1 MVRKSATK
9 KTHKTTETLLHSTV
23 CNTINKRN
31 TRLNHRRDTDAVQ
44 KSSQTRTSATK
55 PLRTAELVSGKQT
68 LDDGHPLYDISERTL
83 QQESAI
89 DGQQTSQTAASA
101 TTKPNSNEQH
111 RHHAVLERRR
121 AATAKRKKSLT
132 DEQTAAILEKR
143 RAAAARRKQRKT
155 DEQRVLEKVAAA
167 KQKKTLTDEQT
178 AAILKKRRAAA
189 AQRKH
194 RKTNE
199 QKAAILNRR
208 RVVAEQ

>member
-1 MVRKSATK
+1 MVRKSAI

-44 KSSQTRTSATK
+44 KSSQARTSATK
-55 PLRTAELVSGKQT
+55 PWRTAELVSGKQT
-68 LDDGHPLYDISERTL
+68 LDDGHPLYDISERREVTAL

-89 DGQQTSQTAASA
+89 DGQQTSETAASA
-101 TTKPNSNEQH
+101 TTQPNSNEH

-121 AATAKRKKSLT
+121 AAAAKRKKSLT
-132 DEQTAAILEKR
+132 DEQTAAILE
-143 RAAAARRKQRKT
+143 
-155 DEQRVLEKVAAA
+155 
-167 KQKKTLTDEQT
+167 
-178 AAILKKRRAAA
+178 KRRAAA